1 MSNGQKALQKLKED
15 GALPDV
21 CIIEDDF
28 EAPKALLASYP
39 DLKILISST
48 EDSEK
53 RVTDM
58 LKTGVSGYILK
69 FADPEE
75 MLTAVKALSENK
87 KYFSVGVSDI
97 ATPTYQPGLDRRQL
111 SDLASCRF
119 IEQRSNAIFM
129 GKPGVGKTHLANAI
143 GLEAVKRG
151 KKVLFVHTNEMVERL
166 FASRADGSY
175 ATTLQRFLKPDLLI
189 LDELGFKK
197 MPQNSLEDFFEIV
210 RRRYETG
217 SMIITTNRN
226 FEDWGNLFG
235 DRVIA
240 SAIIDRIVHHATI
253 VKLNG
258 NSYRVKNLMELQ
270 DIFPNEEV
278 PKGKR
283 GRPRKQESELTGEH
297 ENK

>member
-1 MSNGQKALQKLKED
+1 METLLANLRQLKLATMAQNLEMRNRHALEKQISYLEFLELLIEDETVKRQSNGYQSRLKESRLD
-15 GALPDV
+15 TQ
-21 CIIEDDF
+21 
-28 EAPKALLASYP
+28 
-39 DLKILISST
+39 KIL
-48 EDSEK
+48 DCY
-53 RVTDM
+53 D
-58 LKTGVSGYILK
+58 
-69 FADPEE
+69 
-75 MLTAVKALSENK
+75 LS
-87 KYFSVGVSDI
+87 
-97 ATPTYQPGLDRRQL
+97 YQPDLDRRL
-111 SDLASCRF
+111 LFDPASCRF

-129 GKPGVGKTHLANAI
+129 GKPGVGKTHLAHAI

-175 ATTLQRFLKPDLLI
+175 QSVLQRYLKPDLLI

-258 NSYRVKNLMELQ
+258 NSYRVKNLIELQ
-270 DIFPNEEV
+270 DLFPGEDT
-278 PKGKR
+278 PRTRR
-283 GRPRKQESELTGEH
+283 GRPRKQENEISDDQDNE
-297 ENK
+297 

>member
-1 MSNGQKALQKLKED
+1 METLSASLRHLKLATMAQNLEMRNRYALEKQISYLEFLELLVEDETVKRQANGYQSRLKESRLD
-15 GALPDV
+15 TQ
-21 CIIEDDF
+21 
-28 EAPKALLASYP
+28 
-39 DLKILISST
+39 KIL
-48 EDSEK
+48 DSY
-53 RVTDM
+53 D
-58 LKTGVSGYILK
+58 L
-69 FADPEE
+69 
-75 MLTAVKALSENK
+75 
-87 KYFSVGVSDI
+87 
-97 ATPTYQPGLDRRQL
+97 TYQPGLDRRQL

-151 KKVLFVHTNEMVERL
+151 KRVLFVHTNEMVERL

-197 MPQNSLEDFFEIV
+197 MPQNSMEDFFEIV

-270 DIFPNEEV
+270 DLFPNEEA

-283 GRPRKQESELTGEH
+283 GRPRKPESELTGEH

>member
-1 MSNGQKALQKLKED
+1 MET
-15 GALPDV
+15 
-21 CIIEDDF
+21 
-28 EAPKALLASYP
+28 LLASLRHLKLATMAQNLEMRNRHALEKQISYLEFLELLVE
-39 DLKILISST
+39 DETVKRQANGYQSRLKESRLDTQKIL
-48 EDSEK
+48 DSY
-53 RVTDM
+53 D
-58 LKTGVSGYILK
+58 L
-69 FADPEE
+69 
-75 MLTAVKALSENK
+75 
-87 KYFSVGVSDI
+87 
-97 ATPTYQPGLDRRQL
+97 TYQPGLDRRQL

-119 IEQRSNAIFM
+119 IEQRSNAILM

-151 KKVLFVHTNEMVERL
+151 KRVLFVHTNEMVERL

-197 MPQNSLEDFFEIV
+197 MPQNSMEDFFEIV

-270 DIFPNEEV
+270 DLFPNEEA
-278 PKGKR
+278 PRGKR

-297 ENK
+297 ENE

>member
-1 MSNGQKALQKLKED
+1 METLLANLRQLKLATMAQNLEMRNRHALEKQISYLEFLVLLIEDEIVKRQSNGYQSRLKESRLD
-15 GALPDV
+15 TQ
-21 CIIEDDF
+21 
-28 EAPKALLASYP
+28 
-39 DLKILISST
+39 KIL
-48 EDSEK
+48 DSY
-53 RVTDM
+53 D
-58 LKTGVSGYILK
+58 
-69 FADPEE
+69 
-75 MLTAVKALSENK
+75 LS
-87 KYFSVGVSDI
+87 
-97 ATPTYQPGLDRRQL
+97 YQPDLDRRL
-111 SDLASCRF
+111 LFDLASCRF

-129 GKPGVGKTHLANAI
+129 GKPGVGKTHLAHAI

-151 KKVLFVHTNEMVERL
+151 KKVLFAHTNEMVEKL

-175 ATTLQRFLKPDLLI
+175 QSVLQRYLKPDLLI

-258 NSYRVKNLMELQ
+258 NSYRVKNLIELQ
-270 DIFPNEEV
+270 DLFPGEDTARTR
-278 PKGKR
+278 R
-283 GRPRKQESELTGEH
+283 GRPRKQENEISDDQDNE
-297 ENK
+297 

>member
-1 MSNGQKALQKLKED
+1 METLLANLRQLKLATMAQNLEMRNRHALEKQISYLEFLELLIEDEIVKRQSNGYQSRLKESRLD
-15 GALPDV
+15 TQ
-21 CIIEDDF
+21 
-28 EAPKALLASYP
+28 
-39 DLKILISST
+39 KIL
-48 EDSEK
+48 DSY
-53 RVTDM
+53 D
-58 LKTGVSGYILK
+58 
-69 FADPEE
+69 
-75 MLTAVKALSENK
+75 LS
-87 KYFSVGVSDI
+87 
-97 ATPTYQPGLDRRQL
+97 YQPDLDRRL
-111 SDLASCRF
+111 LFDLASCRF

-129 GKPGVGKTHLANAI
+129 GKPGVGKTHLAHAI

-151 KKVLFVHTNEMVERL
+151 KKVLFAHTNEMVEKL

-175 ATTLQRFLKPDLLI
+175 QSVLQRYLKPDLLI

-258 NSYRVKNLMELQ
+258 NSYRVKNLIELQ
-270 DIFPNEEV
+270 DLFPGEDTARTR
-278 PKGKR
+278 R
-283 GRPRKQESELTGEH
+283 GRPRKQENEISDDQDNE
-297 ENK
+297 

>member
-1 MSNGQKALQKLKED
+1 METLLANLRQLKLATMAQNLEMRNRHALEKQISYLEFLELLIEDEIVKRQSNGYQSRLKESRLD
-15 GALPDV
+15 TQ
-21 CIIEDDF
+21 
-28 EAPKALLASYP
+28 
-39 DLKILISST
+39 KIL
-48 EDSEK
+48 DSY
-53 RVTDM
+53 D
-58 LKTGVSGYILK
+58 
-69 FADPEE
+69 
-75 MLTAVKALSENK
+75 LS
-87 KYFSVGVSDI
+87 
-97 ATPTYQPGLDRRQL
+97 YQPDLDRRL
-111 SDLASCRF
+111 LFDLASCRF

-129 GKPGVGKTHLANAI
+129 GKPGVGKTHLAHAI

-151 KKVLFVHTNEMVERL
+151 KKVLFAHTNEMVEKL

-175 ATTLQRFLKPDLLI
+175 QSVLQRYLKPDLLI

-258 NSYRVKNLMELQ
+258 NSYRVKNLIELQ
-270 DIFPNEEV
+270 DLFP
-278 PKGKR
+278 GDDTARTRR
-283 GRPRKQESELTGEH
+283 GRPRKQENEISDDQD
-297 ENK
+297 ND

>member
-1 MSNGQKALQKLKED
+1 METLLANLRHLKLATMAQNLEMRNRHALEKQISYLEFLELLVEDETVKRQANGYQSRLKESRLD
-15 GALPDV
+15 TQ
-21 CIIEDDF
+21 
-28 EAPKALLASYP
+28 
-39 DLKILISST
+39 KIL
-48 EDSEK
+48 DSY
-53 RVTDM
+53 D
-58 LKTGVSGYILK
+58 
-69 FADPEE
+69 
-75 MLTAVKALSENK
+75 LS
-87 KYFSVGVSDI
+87 
-97 ATPTYQPGLDRRQL
+97 YQPELDRRQL
-111 SDLASCRF
+111 FDLASCRF

-175 ATTLQRFLKPDLLI
+175 ANTLQRFLKPDLLI

-197 MPQNSLEDFFEIV
+197 MPQNSMEDFFEIV

-258 NSYRVKNLMELQ
+258 NSYRVKNLIELQ
-270 DIFPNEEV
+270 SLFSDDET

-283 GRPRKQESELTGEH
+283 GRPRKQINETK
-297 ENK
+297 ENNEDG

>member
-1 MSNGQKALQKLKED
+1 METLSASLRHLKLATMAQNLEMRNRYALEKQISYLEFLELLVEDETVKRQANGYQSRLKESRLD
-15 GALPDV
+15 TQ
-21 CIIEDDF
+21 
-28 EAPKALLASYP
+28 
-39 DLKILISST
+39 KIL
-48 EDSEK
+48 DSY
-53 RVTDM
+53 D
-58 LKTGVSGYILK
+58 
-69 FADPEE
+69 
-75 MLTAVKALSENK
+75 LS
-87 KYFSVGVSDI
+87 
-97 ATPTYQPGLDRRQL
+97 YQPGLDRRQL
-111 SDLASCRF
+111 FDLASCRF

-175 ATTLQRFLKPDLLI
+175 AATLQRFLKPDLLI

-197 MPQNSLEDFFEIV
+197 MPQNSMEDFFEIV

-258 NSYRVKNLMELQ
+258 SSYRVKNLMELQ
-270 DIFPNEEV
+270 DLFPNEEA
-278 PKGKR
+278 PRGKR
-283 GRPRKQESELTGEH
+283 GRPRKQENELTE
-297 ENK
+297 ENENE